1 METSKYLKLSSCGT
15 ALMPGTLKI
24 CEVRMN
30 QCSLHAEQFRIR
42 QRGREIPNAHGSAIN
57 LSVSLIM
64 RFGSAILTNLTPYAA
79 NETVPCRI

>member
-30 QCSLHAEQFRIR
+30 PCSYTRRTLQDKAARKGNLECSRFSHQPLRLFD
-42 QRGREIPNAHGSAIN
+42 NA
-57 LSVSLIM
+57 LW
-64 RFGSAILTNLTPYAA
+64 
-79 NETVPCRI
+79 